1 MEKLGVKFN
10 VELLENQ
17 SNISNR
23 EGGGAGQQSLVLS
36 IFYSGIVKVKPPP
49 ESSNSSPRT
58 RTVERM
64 FPRGPRCG
72 MVGAPDWAIT
82 RRGPVPLSRHR
93 GPTALKHLMD
103 KI

>member
-1 MEKLGVKFN
+1 MEKLQVKFN

-23 EGGGAGQQSLVLS
+23 EGGGGVAWTTVASV
-36 IFYSGIVKVKPPP
+36 YSGIVKVKPPL

-58 RTVERM
+58 RTAERM
-64 FPRGPRCG
+64 FPRGPWCG

-93 GPTALKHLMD
+93 GPRALKHLMD